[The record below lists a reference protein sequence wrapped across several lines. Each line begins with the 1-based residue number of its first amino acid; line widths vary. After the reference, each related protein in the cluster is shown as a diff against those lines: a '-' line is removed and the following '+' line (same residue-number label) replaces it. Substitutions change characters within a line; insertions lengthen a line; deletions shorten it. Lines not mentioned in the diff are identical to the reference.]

1 MHTKYQ
7 EIASRFREERE
18 RLNLTQEELCGRLYM
33 SQGHYCK
40 AEQGK
45 NRFTY
50 SELLNLVKV
59 GVDLHYVY
67 TGERLSHLEYYTFFT
82 SCGPE
87 EVQCLAEIFFPLAAY
102 SMRSRASKEAERIQQ
117 RVRHVQCLLTKD
129 RQEESYLYRL
139 RRYKSYSQRY
149 MAGLLGVDIK
159 KYTSMEKQKS
169 FGDSEI
175 LMHIYNHFGISPLI
189 MLHTDEGLAREI
201 CALLELSDESTGQ
214 GQFQYIKSAYENWVA
229 QS

>member
-1 MHTKYQ
+1 MNTKYQ
-7 EIASRFREERE
+7 EIARRFREERE
-18 RLNLTQEELCGRLYM
+18 RLGLTQEELCGKLYM

-59 GVDLHYVY
+59 GIDLHYVY
-67 TGERLSHLEYYTFFT
+67 TGERLSHPAYYDFFVG
-82 SCGPE
+82 CRPE
-87 EVQCLAEIFFPLAAY
+87 ALQCLAEMFFPLAAY
-102 SMRSRASKEAERIQQ
+102 SMRDRSSKEAERIQQ
-117 RVRHVQCLLTKD
+117 RIRHVQCLLIKNRRED
-129 RQEESYLYRL
+129 SCLYQL

-175 LMHIYNHFGISPLI
+175 LMHIYNHFEVPPLI
-189 MLHTDEGLAREI
+189 ILQTDDGIAREI
-201 CALLELSDESTGQ
+201 CALLELADEQTGQ
-214 GQFQYIKSAYENWVA
+214 KQFQYIKSTYENWLA